1 MRFKIISMGVLLMAL
16 SSCMTAMYTAGRV
29 MGHENSLRSD
39 FPIGSMDFQSV
50 ALSRDSIPKKARFAL
65 SSQSS
70 DRMSRMVAKRFE
82 QALQVKGYQCSP
94 EKDADY
100 ILDYSYWPTQEG
112 AYYKNDISMDV
123 KIWKN
128 TREKPLVWEAR
139 VECSKKKSMLSEFPK
154 NSREQGGLLAEYKS
168 STLYGSFHC
177 LRMDYFIAAIVDHLG
192 KEVSNA
198 DLEMHPRDFRYLSQ
212 HFPEDLL
219 AN

>member
-1 MRFKIISMGVLLMAL
+1 MRFKIISMGLLLMTL

-50 ALSRDSIPKKARFAL
+50 ASSRDSIPKKARFAL
-65 SSQSS
+65 RSESN
-70 DRMSRMVAKRFE
+70 DRMSRVVAKRFE
-82 QALQVKGYQCSP
+82 QALQAKGYKFSQ
-94 EKDADY
+94 EEDADY
-100 ILDYSYWPTQEG
+100 ILAYSYWPTQEG

-128 TREKPLVWEAR
+128 IREKPLVWEAR
-139 VECSKKKSMLSEFPK
+139 VECSKKKGMLSEFPK

-192 KEVSNA
+192 KGLSDAE
-198 DLEMHPRDFRYLSQ
+198 LELHPRDFRYLSQ
-212 HFPEDLL
+212 HFPSEL
-219 AN
+219 